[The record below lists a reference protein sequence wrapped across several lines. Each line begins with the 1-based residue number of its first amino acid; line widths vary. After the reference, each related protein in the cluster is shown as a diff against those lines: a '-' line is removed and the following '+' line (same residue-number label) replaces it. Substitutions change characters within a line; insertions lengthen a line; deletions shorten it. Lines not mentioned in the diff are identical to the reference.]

1 MSAAKLRQAL
11 AAFDD
16 AALTT
21 LASKGLLRRAQR
33 DLEAGKVALLEAL
46 DAGARVRADGE
57 EVRIGPEGP
66 AAATCS
72 CRAAGVC
79 RHRLAAVL
87 VLRRS
92 KAGTD
97 AEGVEAPPGRDD
109 GEEDP
114 RAAEPVAEAGD
125 PLAEILALSP
135 ETIAKWAG
143 KATLRAAMETLEAG
157 ATPAIRVEGASL
169 AVRLRPED
177 PEVRFLA
184 GQGLDGMLSKA
195 PRSRRKALHAAAV
208 LAVRRVHAPEGA
220 APEPFDGEAVEPADT
235 ATPDPGFLAE
245 VLRCLAECVQSGFNQ
260 APLVLEERLFTLSVS
275 SRADS
280 LPRLSALL
288 RTIAARVRAKREH
301 DFSLDLE
308 AYLALVAEAYALAR
322 ALRAGP
328 EEPPDPGRLAALKG
342 QVRQDYQPVG
352 RLTLYGMGARRWRT
366 AAGARGVT
374 GYFYAPEQGRWYSA
388 GLARAHGHDAGF
400 SPRRAYEQ
408 ESLWGAGGLSKLC
421 RSKLVLQRAAAS
433 ADGRL
438 SLSKEVSASTS
449 PWPFRKQEVEG
460 WPLAFQ
466 DWGRLEAELRERFA
480 PGLSRPRR
488 GPQPFVLLPAAAGS
502 ASFDDK
508 AQEVIWPLRDAQGR
522 WLGLT
527 LGHSEED
534 AAVVTN
540 FEAALRAGRPWAV
553 AALATAGRGRF
564 VLEPFS
570 LFLHGAEGGCHNV
583 GLDRT
588 RGGGGRAGGGLLRR
602 LGQSASSLLGRGA
615 AAPAWAAPNEAAGR
629 SLTEAADAL
638 LGFAE
643 LGGML
648 DGGGLDRIAALGRGF
663 EACGLPP
670 LAEALERLAKS
681 DRQDF
686 PDRLLE
692 AGYLLT
698 CIQALLKPAPLL
710 HKP

>member
-1 MSAAKLRQAL
+1 MTDAKLRQTL

-21 LASKGLLRRAQR
+21 MASKGLLRRAQR

-46 DAGARVRADGE
+46 DAGARVQADGE

-92 KAGTD
+92 ETPAG
-97 AEGVEAPPGRDD
+97 AEDVEAPAERDD
-109 GEEDP
+109 GEEDARSQEP
-114 RAAEPVAEAGD
+114 AAAAGD

-135 ETIAKWAG
+135 AAIARWAG
-143 KATLRAAMETLEAG
+143 KATLRAAVEMLEAG
-157 ATPAIRVEGASL
+157 AAPAIRVEGASL
-169 AVRLRPED
+169 AIRLSPEA

-208 LAVRRVHAPEGA
+208 LAVRRAQAPEDA
-220 APEPFDGEAVEPADT
+220 APESFGEVVEPADT
-235 ATPDPGFLAE
+235 AAPDPGFLAA
-245 VLRCLAECVQSGFNQ
+245 VLRCLRACVQSGFNQ
-260 APLVLEERLFTLSVS
+260 APLVLEERLFALSVS

-322 ALRAGP
+322 ALEAGP
-328 EEPPDPGRLAALKG
+328 AESPDPGRRAALKG
-342 QVRQDYQPVG
+342 QVRQDYRPVG

-374 GYFYAPEQGRWYSA
+374 GYFYAPEENRWYSA

-408 ESLWGAGGLSKLC
+408 EGLWGAGGLSKLC
-421 RSKLVLQRAAAS
+421 RSKVILQRAAAA

-438 SLSKEVSASTS
+438 SLSKEVSASAS
-449 PWPFRKQEVEG
+449 PWPFRKQALQG
-460 WPLAFQ
+460 WPLAFR
-466 DWGRLEAELRERFA
+466 DWERLEAELRARFA
-480 PGLSRPRR
+480 PGLSRPRP
-488 GPQPFVLLPAAAGS
+488 GPRPFVLLPAGAGS
-502 ASFDDK
+502 PSFDDK
-508 AQEVIWPLRDAQGR
+508 AQEIVWPLRDAQGR

-527 LGHSEED
+527 LSHSAEN

-540 FEAALRAGRPWAV
+540 FEAALRGGQPWAV

-564 VLEPFS
+564 ALEPFS
-570 LFLHGAEGGCHNV
+570 LFLQGAEGGCHNV

-588 RGGGGRAGGGLLRR
+588 QGRGGRAGGGFLRR
-602 LGQSASSLLGRGA
+602 LGQSASSLLGRHAATPAWASPTGA
-615 AAPAWAAPNEAAGR
+615 AAR

-638 LGFAE
+638 LGLAE
-643 LGGML
+643 LGGIL
-648 DGGGLDRIAALGRGF
+648 DGGGLDRIAALARGF
-663 EACGLPP
+663 EACGLAP
-670 LAEALERLAKS
+670 LAEALDRLARS

-692 AGYLLT
+692 TAHLLT
-698 CIQALLKPAPLL
+698 CAQALLKPAPLL
-710 HKP
+710 RDA